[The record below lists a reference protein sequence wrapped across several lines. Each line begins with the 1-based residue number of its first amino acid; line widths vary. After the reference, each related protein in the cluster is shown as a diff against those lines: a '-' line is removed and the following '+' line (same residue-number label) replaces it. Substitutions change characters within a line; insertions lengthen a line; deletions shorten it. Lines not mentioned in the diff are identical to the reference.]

1 MQVTGMS
8 QAFRLQHIIGWVTYD
23 RYRPDG
29 WPTARF
35 LLEVYGFSPDAD
47 GWENF
52 VYSRIGQRV
61 MAPNARYKTMQR
73 KERWCKVCGSL
84 RIWRAGRCGTCDSY
98 WKRNHV
104 ERPRHLW
111 DDEVKCKVCG
121 VPLNA
126 LGLHNGRKRQ
136 RRGKCETCASY
147 WRKYRRERPRYLWGI
162 GPAGWCDCGY
172 PAIAVVD
179 GNIPVCAR
187 HAE

>member
-73 KERWCKVCGSL
+73 KERWCKVCG
-84 RIWRAGRCGTCDSY
+84 
-98 WKRNHV
+98 
-104 ERPRHLW
+104 
-111 DDEVKCKVCG
+111 
-121 VPLNA
+121 VPLSA
-126 LGLHNGRKRQ
+126 LGIHNGRKRQ

-162 GPAGWCDCGY
+162 GPAGWCECGY
-172 PAIAVVD
+172 PAVDLVD
-179 GNIPVCAR
+179 GDIPVCDR
-187 HAE
+187 HREIDHGQQTTPSA